1 MSFKPA
7 EPAPRGGFL
16 LSAAASL
23 GAAVLLVLV
32 VWLLFS
38 PALPGIV
45 QFDDLANL
53 SGLSSITGQ
62 DSAWRWIE
70 QGRAGP
76 LGRPIALATFALQY
90 YQWPMPYA
98 LLLWNIALHCI
109 NALLVFWLAALLAQR
124 LGATQ
129 KKPWVVGFL
138 VALCWASLPLLNT
151 SVLFIVQ
158 RMTVLSGTF
167 VLAGL
172 IAYLKVRGPVDAPW
186 QRQLLALALL
196 AGFGALAALT
206 KETGVLIVVYGLI
219 VELCVVAH
227 SPRRRLSFSA
237 IALMLACALLLARLV
252 PILWW
257 APSTEVQ
264 RGFTMPERLASQ
276 AGILLGYL
284 KSLFLP
290 RLSELNPY
298 RGYVV
303 QHDLAH
309 TVWGVGLWMALM
321 LSPVIVWWRGW
332 RLPALALA
340 WFFYGHITESGWIPL
355 ELYFAHRNYL
365 PALGL
370 VFALVFTVCSLQK
383 DARLWRGVFAAYLVV
398 LGVVTWMNTSLWGQS
413 ELAGEIWA
421 KEQPQSARAAM
432 NLAYELDR
440 TQGLGAAQLH
450 LDRFVT
456 EGRNSIGL
464 RLIGLVNMCQLAPDV
479 DHSDRVA
486 QAKQAILTLPYEG
499 WATDVVEKLID
510 PVRKGECPGV
520 SEQQVADIAAAFLSR
535 PGYADQ
541 PSIAS
546 NMLSILGLVASDQG
560 DMKTAMGFYLQAIE
574 HEATYGMTNLYL
586 HLAQQYQ
593 DHAGLQRLYAA
604 VENAPV
610 PKRASRAE
618 WEQLLANIDAALKVL
633 PSPGNGL
640 DSTAAAQQR
649 VGNASAQASNPAV
662 GSPGKE

>member
-1 MSFKPA
+1 MSFKSA
-7 EPAPRGGFL
+7 EPAPRGGFF

-76 LGRPIALATFALQY
+76 LGRPMALATFALQY

-98 LLLWNIALHCI
+98 LLQWNIALHCI
-109 NALLVFWLAALLAQR
+109 NALLVFWLAALVAQR

-129 KKPWVVGFL
+129 RKPWVVGFL

-172 IAYLKVRGPVDAPW
+172 IGYLKVRGPVDAPW

-206 KETGVLIVVYGLI
+206 KETGVLIVVYGLV
-219 VELCVVAH
+219 VELCMLAH
-227 SPRRRLSFSA
+227 SPRRRLSLAA
-237 IALMLACALLLARLV
+237 IALMLACALLLARLA

-264 RGFTMPERLASQ
+264 RGFTMQERLASQ
-276 AGILLGYL
+276 SGILLGYL

-370 VFALVFTVCSLQK
+370 VFALVFTVCSLRK

-499 WATDVVEKLID
+499 WATDVVERLID
-510 PVRKGECPGV
+510 PVRKGLCPGTT
-520 SEQQVADIAAAFLSR
+520 EQQVADIAAAFLSR

>member
-62 DSAWRWIE
+62 DTAWRWIE

-76 LGRPIALATFALQY
+76 LGRPMALATFALQY

-276 AGILLGYL
+276 GGILLGYL
-284 KSLFLP
+284 KGLFLP

-298 RGYVV
+298 RGYVAE
-303 QHDLAH
+303 HGLAH
-309 TVWGVGLWMALM
+309 TAWGVALWVALM

-383 DARLWRGVFAAYLVV
+383 DPRLWRGVFAAYLVV

-432 NLAYELDR
+432 NLAYEPDR

-510 PVRKGECPGV
+510 PVRKGLCPGV
-520 SEQQVADIAAAFLSR
+520 TEQQVADIAAAFLSR

-604 VENAPV
+604 VGNAPV

-618 WEQLLANIDAALKVL
+618 WEQLLANIDAALKAS
-633 PSPGNGL
+633 PSPGGGL
-640 DSTAAAQQR
+640 DSAGAPPQGA
-649 VGNASAQASNPAV
+649 GNASAQASKPAM